1 MERKEEREKEKVK
14 AHRKRSGEH
23 PQHAVRRENLPTP
36 PPDPTIDRQAPGAEV
51 VPDTAED
58 VFRTGSYQETDP
70 FKRLFTYKER
80 EAQFL
85 RLLCEGGSDSGGPSG
100 GNRKSTTASTVGPPQ
115 SVATVGDPLTKDAVG
130 ATGGGSPRTVPAEP
144 GFESANEFLMLL
156 NRAGPSVA
164 AALSTKDAID
174 QLDRLHELIEQF
186 LTLQEQNMRMH
197 WQLRNVETLRKLKLM
212 QIAIAKDPEGFV
224 AGAIPEDTSD
234 NDLLDNEIEQNLAL
248 LETILAAGNTASSK
262 RSSSKRERSKSVIN
276 DEIGNFQL
284 LRKESS
290 GRNYPL
296 RRQSAISDFKPKV
309 SKWTK
314 VKAAFKWE
322 KTSALPSNEIKS
334 SEAMM
339 IPVNNEVARYL
350 RVPSIPCVGSSGD
363 SVFSSSSGIVV
374 SGGSAPGTPGENS
387 LASSAENLTDMNEP
401 DPSAGG
407 RERPSRRNTRHS
419 LALTGIPYA
428 RGA

>member
-1 MERKEEREKEKVK
+1 Y
-14 AHRKRSGEH
+14 
-23 PQHAVRRENLPTP
+23 T
-36 PPDPTIDRQAPGAEV
+36 
-51 VPDTAED
+51 
-58 VFRTGSYQETDP
+58 ETDP
-70 FKRLFTYKER
+70 FKRLFTYRER

-85 RLLCEGGSDSGGPSG
+85 RLLCESEPPPQDAASGTGGSHKKPPGPGHSQSFPTG
-100 GNRKSTTASTVGPPQ
+100 TAGNPKE
-115 SVATVGDPLTKDAVG
+115 SVANVTV
-130 ATGGGSPRTVPAEP
+130 SPEVMGRQGEP

-174 QLDRLHELIEQF
+174 QLDRLHELIGQF

-197 WQLRNVETLRKLKLM
+197 WQLKNVETLRKLKLM
-212 QIAIAKDPEGFV
+212 QIAIAKDPESFIISSG
-224 AGAIPEDTSD
+224 GLPEDTSD

-248 LETILAAGNTASSK
+248 LETILAAGNSASSK

-276 DEIGNFQL
+276 DEITNFQL
-284 LRKESS
+284 HRKESS

-296 RRQSAISDFKPKV
+296 RRQSAVSDFKPKV

-322 KTSALPSNEIKS
+322 KTSALPANEIKS

-387 LASSAENLTDMNEP
+387 LASSAENLTDMNEDNGGATGSNRERRKCNKTP
-401 DPSAGG
+401 FLLFLLLLATRLFSQPPYPGLTRRQSRCHYNGG
-407 RERPSRRNTRHS
+407 RHRSRTC
-419 LALTGIPYA
+419 
-428 RGA
+428 